1 MICLVE
7 FANLFRETSPKQNS
21 VARCHGEIRPQETQC
36 HEGFPEGEREKTHA
50 PLGFVCVCVCV
61 CVFCLLRFN
70 TRRGFH
76 TQWQTNLS
84 KMTGDQVGELG
95 HMRP

>member
-1 MICLVE
+1 M
-7 FANLFRETSPKQNS
+7 AKS
-21 VARCHGEIRPQETQC
+21 VRKKRNAMKVSQKVK
-36 HEGFPEGEREKTHA
+36 EKKHMRRWA
-50 PLGFVCVCVCV
+50 LCVCV